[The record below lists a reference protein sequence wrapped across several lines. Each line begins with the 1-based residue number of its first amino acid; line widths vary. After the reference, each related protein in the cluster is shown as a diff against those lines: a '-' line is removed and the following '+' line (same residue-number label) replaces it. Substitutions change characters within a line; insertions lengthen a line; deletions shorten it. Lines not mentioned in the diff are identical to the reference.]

1 MYSAEFLRRYA
12 RDRMRASILEAQRQQ
27 ALPSFRR
34 RLAYKFQAL
43 AGWLEPRV
51 GSWGRASSQMQ
62 VGLSS
67 PSVRRKVAG

>member
-1 MYSAEFLRRYA
+1 MYSAELLRRYA

-43 AGWLEPRV
+43 AGWLEPDLAAP
-51 GSWGRASSQMQ
+51 RA
-62 VGLSS
+62 VPEAALE
-67 PSVRRKVAG
+67 RAC